1 MEQAGSQSER
11 RTPLLSESFS
21 GGGFRGKKTPV
32 AAEKKLKLKKGGIT
46 IRHNADCKLSTG
58 EVTMQI
64 EKTMEGDIVV
74 LNVSGQL
81 TTATA
86 AEFEKAVNEVLE
98 TESNLVLDF
107 ANLDFLASSG
117 LRVILSTQ
125 KKINT
130 KDGALVIRN
139 VNKVVMDVFEMTG
152 LRDFLNVF
160 KGNRQISG
168 S

>member
-1 MEQAGSQSER
+1 
-11 RTPLLSESFS
+11 
-21 GGGFRGKKTPV
+21 
-32 AAEKKLKLKKGGIT
+32 
-46 IRHNADCKLSTG
+46 
-58 EVTMQI
+58 MQI

>member
-1 MEQAGSQSER
+1 
-11 RTPLLSESFS
+11 
-21 GGGFRGKKTPV
+21 
-32 AAEKKLKLKKGGIT
+32 
-46 IRHNADCKLSTG
+46 
-58 EVTMQI
+58 MQI
-64 EKTMEGDIVV
+64 EKTQEGDIVV

-81 TTATA
+81 TSATSP
-86 AEFEKAVNEVLE
+86 EFEAAVNRILE

-107 ANLDFLASSG
+107 TNLDFLASSG

-125 KKINT
+125 KKINV

>member
-1 MEQAGSQSER
+1 M
-11 RTPLLSESFS
+11 
-21 GGGFRGKKTPV
+21 
-32 AAEKKLKLKKGGIT
+32 
-46 IRHNADCKLSTG
+46 
-58 EVTMQI
+58 
-64 EKTMEGDIVV
+64 MEGDIVV
-74 LNVSGQL
+74 LKVSGQL
-81 TTATA
+81 TSATSPA
-86 AEFEKAVNEVLE
+86 FETAVNEVLE

>member
-1 MEQAGSQSER
+1 
-11 RTPLLSESFS
+11 
-21 GGGFRGKKTPV
+21 
-32 AAEKKLKLKKGGIT
+32 
-46 IRHNADCKLSTG
+46 
-58 EVTMQI
+58 MQI
-64 EKTMEGDIVV
+64 EKTQEGDIVV

-81 TTATA
+81 TSATSP
-86 AEFEKAVNEVLE
+86 EFEAAINGVLE

-107 ANLDFLASSG
+107 AKLDFLASSG

-160 KGNRQISG
+160 QGNRQISG
-168 S
+168 SK

>member
-1 MEQAGSQSER
+1 
-11 RTPLLSESFS
+11 
-21 GGGFRGKKTPV
+21 
-32 AAEKKLKLKKGGIT
+32 
-46 IRHNADCKLSTG
+46 
-58 EVTMQI
+58 MQI
-64 EKTMEGDIVV
+64 EKTQEGDIVV

-81 TTATA
+81 TSATSSA
-86 AEFEKAVNEVLE
+86 FEAAVNEVLE

-152 LRDFLNVF
+152 LRNFLNVF
-160 KGNRQISG
+160 QGNRQISG
-168 S
+168 SK